1 MLPGAWRGIRERER
15 NSEREKERQCEI
27 ERYIYINRESGT
39 NACADV
45 CHQTLTTITQGNTD
59 VTMQ

>member
-27 ERYIYINRESGT
+27 ERYIYI
-39 NACADV
+39 
-45 CHQTLTTITQGNTD
+45 
-59 VTMQ
+59 